1 LSIPKFTRI
10 KAPQHGPEWRHEP
23 NLSLYKRPPSMEALR
38 HDFANLVVRQLVSPA
53 TRVAVIDEHGK
64 PAMVKCSEA
73 LFGVLSKDHPIV
85 GVYKPGASVRDV
97 IDDLK
102 AAGL

>member
-1 LSIPKFTRI
+1 
-10 KAPQHGPEWRHEP
+10 
-23 NLSLYKRPPSMEALR
+23 
-38 HDFANLVVRQLVSPA
+38 
-53 TRVAVIDEHGK
+53 VAVIDEHGK